1 MPSLLTSYVLRRVS
15 SRLSVHTAQL
25 SVRPTSDKDSMDKA
39 HRGTSPFPPSST
51 MSGNSSPDYYALF
64 LKADEERKQAEEHQW
79 LAEERERQ
87 EKERN

>member
-1 MPSLLTSYVLRRVS
+1 
-15 SRLSVHTAQL
+15 
-25 SVRPTSDKDSMDKA
+25 
-39 HRGTSPFPPSST
+39 

-87 EKERN
+87 ERERN